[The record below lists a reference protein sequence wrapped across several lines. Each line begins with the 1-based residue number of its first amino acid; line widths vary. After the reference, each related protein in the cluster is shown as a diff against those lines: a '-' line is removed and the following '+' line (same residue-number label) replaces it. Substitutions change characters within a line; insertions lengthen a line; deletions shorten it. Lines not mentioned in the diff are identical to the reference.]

1 MTGWGAWAVVPAFM
15 VHALWGA
22 PGPGPARYPWAGAAC
37 EYGAAGGPACA
48 RPGSPGDLYNWGYAG
63 PGSFRPGDPWG
74 YEYRN
79 CTSYVAWRLSRAGVA
94 AALFTGLGDAGQWM
108 AGAAGEPG
116 VTVDHVPARGAVA
129 VWAAGRGVGH
139 VAWVE
144 SVRGGAVSVSD
155 FNNAGTGAYARHLLT
170 GPPTGYLHF
179 PSRRRSGGSP

>member
-15 VHALWGA
+15 VHALWGTPA
-22 PGPGPARYPWAGAAC
+22 PAASAGYPWAGAAC

-79 CTSYVAWRLSRAGVA
+79 CTSYVAWRLSRAGVPP
-94 AALFTGLGDAGQWM
+94 ALFTGLGNAGQWI
-108 AGAAGEPG
+108 ASAAGEAG

-129 VWAAGRGVGH
+129 VWATARGLGH

-155 FNNAGTGAYARHLLT
+155 FNYAGTGAYARHQVT
-170 GPPTGYLHF
+170 APPAGYLHF
-179 PSRRRSGGSP
+179 PSRLPGP